1 MKKKILFTLLMSIAL
16 SASLF
21 ASTSSFGPAFYADEA
36 IDDSTDLVPG
46 TRSASLTLY
55 DVNGNVA
62 AEYSASAVQGA
73 NNTAMVK
80 RAVSGDREV
89 FALLDS
95 LYDGYVVTPYYDSI
109 LDFDVTDTYEEDG
122 MSVYEYD
129 VKLGEDV
136 FYRES
141 SEGNILGWDEN
152 ENDFDSD
159 GVHVKVY
166 IDKDSRLVR
175 QEMTVERGEP
185 KAVTITQNADFMTV
199 TVDGEEY
206 TVPSSVTT
214 EGCFYMKTGGS
225 SDVYDIVDFSVT
237 ETMSDYFVFDNY
249 RK

>member
-1 MKKKILFTLLMSIAL
+1 MKKKILFTLLMCTVL

-36 IDDSTDLVPG
+36 IDASTDLVPG
-46 TRSASLTLY
+46 TRDASLTLY
-55 DVNGNVA
+55 DMNGNAVN
-62 AEYSASAVQGA
+62 EYSASAVQGA
-73 NNTAMVK
+73 SNTAMVK

-141 SEGNILGWDEN
+141 SEGNILGWDED

-159 GVHVKVY
+159 EVHVKVY
-166 IDKDSRLVR
+166 RLVR
-175 QEMTVERGEP
+175 QEMTVEREEP
-185 KAVTITQNADFMTV
+185 VAVTITQNTDFMTV

-214 EGCFYMKTGGS
+214 DGCFYIKAGGS

-237 ETMSDYFVFDNY
+237 ETMSDYFVFGNY
-249 RK
+249 RE

>member
-1 MKKKILFTLLMSIAL
+1 M
-16 SASLF
+16 
-21 ASTSSFGPAFYADEA
+21 
-36 IDDSTDLVPG
+36 
-46 TRSASLTLY
+46 
-55 DVNGNVA
+55 NGNAVN
-62 AEYSASAVQGA
+62 EYSASAVQGA
-73 NNTAMVK
+73 SNTAMVK
-80 RAVSGDREV
+80 RALSGDREV

-122 MSVYEYD
+122 MTVYEYD

-141 SEGNILGWDEN
+141 SEGSILGWDED

-159 GVHVKVY
+159 EVHAKVY
-166 IDKDSRLVR
+166 IDNENRLVR
-175 QEMTVERGEP
+175 QEMTVGRERPE
-185 KAVTITQNADFMTV
+185 AVTITQNTDFITV

-214 EGCFYMKTGGS
+214 EGCFYIKAGGS

-237 ETMSDYFVFDNY
+237 ETMSGYFVFDNY
-249 RK
+249 RE

>member
-1 MKKKILFTLLMSIAL
+1 MKKKILFTLLMCTVL

-21 ASTSSFGPAFYADEA
+21 ASASSFGPAFYADEA
-36 IDDSTDLVPG
+36 IDASTDLVPG
-46 TRSASLTLY
+46 TRDASLTLY
-55 DVNGNVA
+55 DMNGNVA

-80 RAVSGDREV
+80 RALSGDREV

-141 SEGNILGWDEN
+141 SDGNILGWDED

-159 GVHVKVY
+159 EVHVKVY

-175 QEMTVERGEP
+175 QEMTVERKEP
-185 KAVTITQNADFMTV
+185 EAVTITQNTDFMTV

-214 EGCFYMKTGGS
+214 EGCFYMKAGGS
-225 SDVYDIVDFSVT
+225 NDVYDIVDFSVS
-237 ETMSDYFVFDNY
+237 ETMSDYFVFNNY

>member
-1 MKKKILFTLLMSIAL
+1 MSIAL

-36 IDDSTDLVPG
+36 IDDSTDLVLG

>member
-1 MKKKILFTLLMSIAL
+1 MKKKILFTLLMCTAL

-21 ASTSSFGPAFYADEA
+21 ASASSFGPAFYADEA
-36 IDDSTDLVPG
+36 IDASTDMVPG
-46 TRSASLTLY
+46 TRDAFLTLY
-55 DVNGNVA
+55 DMNGNAVN
-62 AEYSASAVQGA
+62 EYSASAVQGA
-73 NNTAMVK
+73 SNTAMVK

-136 FYRES
+136 FYRE
-141 SEGNILGWDEN
+141 
-152 ENDFDSD
+152 NDFDSD
-159 GVHVKVY
+159 EVHVKVY

-175 QEMTVERGEP
+175 QEMTVEREEP
-185 KAVTITQNADFMTV
+185 VAVTITQNTDFMTV
-199 TVDGEEY
+199 TVDGKEY

-214 EGCFYMKTGGS
+214 EGCFYMKAGGS
-225 SDVYDIVDFSVT
+225 NDVYDIVDFSVS

>member
-1 MKKKILFTLLMSIAL
+1 MKKKILFTLLMCIAL
-16 SASLF
+16 SVSLF

-36 IDDSTDLVPG
+36 IDASTDLVPG
-46 TRSASLTLY
+46 TRDASLTLY
-55 DVNGNVA
+55 DMNGNAVN
-62 AEYSASAVQGA
+62 EYSASAVQGA
-73 NNTAMVK
+73 SNTAMVK
-80 RAVSGDREV
+80 RALSGDREV

-141 SEGNILGWDEN
+141 SDGNILGWDED

-159 GVHVKVY
+159 EVHVKVY

-175 QEMTVERGEP
+175 QEMTVERKVPE
-185 KAVTITQNADFMTV
+185 AVTITQNTDFMTV

-214 EGCFYMKTGGS
+214 EGCFYMKAGGS
-225 SDVYDIVDFSVT
+225 NDVYDIVNFSVS